1 MNITHVKLGPP
12 GATSH
17 NKRLLTICAE
27 LAGPKEFMTITVAV
41 MDAGREQDAF
51 EFGIARA
58 KDFASHFAAL
68 PLQCFP
74 TKQNRQ
80 DV

>member
-1 MNITHVKLGPP
+1 MKITHVKLGPR

-17 NKRLLTICAE
+17 HKRLVTICAE

-41 MDAGREQDAF
+41 MDDRLEQDTRKAA
-51 EFGIARA
+51 IARA
-58 KDFASHFAAL
+58 KEFASHFAAL

-74 TKQNRQ
+74 TRERRQ
-80 DV
+80 DL